1 MAKISEL
8 MFVEVLRRHMENLP
22 RGVAWLV
29 VRASRIRSVGT
40 ALRLI
45 HGRPTE
51 PWTLDQLAKEVG
63 LSRTAFAS
71 RFTEF
76 VEVPPMQ
83 YVARWR
89 LQLAARLMEQGVS
102 LAHTCAEVG
111 YEQAAFNRAFK
122 KFVGVPPGAW
132 RKRRH

>member
-1 MAKISEL
+1 MADRQS
-8 MFVEVLRRHMENLP
+8 
-22 RGVAWLV
+22 RGPSTNW
-29 VRASRIRSVGT
+29 R
-40 ALRLI
+40 
-45 HGRPTE
+45 
-51 PWTLDQLAKEVG
+51 QKVG
-63 LSRTAFAS
+63 LSRAAFAS

-89 LQLAARLMEQGVS
+89 LQLAARLIEQGVS

-111 YEQAAFNRAFK
+111 YESEAAFNRAFK

-132 RKRRH
+132 RKRHQSSIGRQDG

>member
-1 MAKISEL
+1 M
-8 MFVEVLRRHMENLP
+8 LRRYIKGLP
-22 RGVAWLV
+22 EGSRGWLSGL
-29 VRASRIRSVGT
+29 RDPHVGS

-51 PWTLDQLAKEVG
+51 TWTLDRLAQEVG

-83 YVARWR
+83 YVACWR
-89 LQLAARLMEQGVS
+89 LQLAARL
-102 LAHTCAEVG
+102 
-111 YEQAAFNRAFK
+111 RA
-122 KFVGVPPGAW
+122 
-132 RKRRH
+132 